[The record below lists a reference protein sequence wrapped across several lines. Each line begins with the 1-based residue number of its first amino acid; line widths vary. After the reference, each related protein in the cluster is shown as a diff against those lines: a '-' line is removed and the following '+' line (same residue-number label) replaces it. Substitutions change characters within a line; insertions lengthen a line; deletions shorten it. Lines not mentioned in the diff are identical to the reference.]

1 LGRLVELKVNEKLTM
16 PYETYR
22 GHAIIAS
29 AVFDGST
36 TEWRPVAS
44 VGWRGPQDARRQVPI
59 LGEWPERFVS
69 ADEALAFA
77 MASAQHWVDSRVTEL
92 SK

>member
-1 LGRLVELKVNEKLTM
+1 LGGSIESKGEKLTM

-29 AVFDGST
+29 AVFDKST
-36 TEWRPVAS
+36 SEWRPVAS
-44 VGWRGPQDARRQVPI
+44 VGWRGQKDARRQVQI
-59 LGEWPERFVS
+59 LGDWAERFVS

-77 MASAQHWVDSRVTEL
+77 MARAQHWVDSRFAEL
-92 SK
+92 S